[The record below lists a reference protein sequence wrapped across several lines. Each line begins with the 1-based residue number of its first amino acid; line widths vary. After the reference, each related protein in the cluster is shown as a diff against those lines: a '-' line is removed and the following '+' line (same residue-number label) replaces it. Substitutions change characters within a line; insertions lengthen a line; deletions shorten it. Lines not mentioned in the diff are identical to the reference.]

1 MGELGE
7 ALEWSRVPAVFVEAR
22 SCFHYV
28 KLRRKSTPS
37 SGPTGICMNAPRH
50 THTNLRKSPGRST
63 SPTFLTSSTSSTSS
77 TSRMWSI
84 ERDCHSIRL
93 GTLGGARLG
102 RKQEATP
109 ALQSPGSQS
118 LMAGLLI
125 RVPARNEC
133 VKTAGK
139 SQLIREPVK
148 CSY

>member
-1 MGELGE
+1 MVQS
-7 ALEWSRVPAVFVEAR
+7 AC
-22 SCFHYV
+22 CFCGGQ
-28 KLRRKSTPS
+28 KLFSLCKTSEEINTLFWPHRHLHERTKT
-37 SGPTGICMNAPRH
+37 H